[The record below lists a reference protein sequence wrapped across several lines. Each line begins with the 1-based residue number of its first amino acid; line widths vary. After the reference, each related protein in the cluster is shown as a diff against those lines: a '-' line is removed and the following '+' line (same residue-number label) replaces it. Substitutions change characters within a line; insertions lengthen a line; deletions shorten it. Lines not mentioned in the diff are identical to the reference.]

1 MSENKYLIDTNLIDN
16 PGRDARVGHDV
27 SELDDLYVSIR
38 ENGILQPLLVRPRG
52 DRYEVIA
59 GNRRLQVARKLGLG
73 EIPCMVRDA
82 DDNATAIFRFEEN
95 CKRSDI
101 TVVEEAKY
109 IAESVTALGIS
120 IAEFADKVNRSV
132 QWIEDR
138 LSVADM
144 PDYMQDYLMHK
155 TIPLGVALALNE
167 IKDDKVKKEWTYHA
181 ATHGMTVLAAQNAL
195 HEWDKLDRQRR
206 EAPPGAEVPELPATP
221 PVAYAR
227 CERCGGSRPIQ
238 QMKFVRICNPVCQLD
253 EKVSYARTEA
263 NSAIRGTVSHIS

>member
-59 GNRRLQVARKLGLG
+59 GNRRLQVARKLGLS
-73 EIPCMVRDA
+73 EVPCLVRDA
-82 DDNATAIFRFEEN
+82 NDNETAIFRFEEN
-95 CKRSDI
+95 CKRADI

-109 IAESVTALGIS
+109 IAESVTALGWT
-120 IAEFADKVNRSV
+120 IADFAQRVNRSV

-138 LSVADM
+138 LAVADM
-144 PDYMQDYLMHK
+144 PDYMQGYLMAK
-155 TIPLGVALALNE
+155 TMSLGVALALNE
-167 IKDDKVKKEWTYHA
+167 IGDDKVKKEWSWHA

-195 HEWDKLDRQRR
+195 REWQKLDRQRQ
-206 EAPPGAEVPELPATP
+206 EAPPGADVPAVPVTP

-227 CERCGGSRPIQ
+227 CERCQASRPIQ
-238 QMKFVRICNPVCQLD
+238 QMKFVRICNPVCQ
-253 EKVSYARTEA
+253 TEEA
-263 NSAIRGTVSHIS
+263 PPA